1 MMVMIVFGFVL
12 LVLAVA
18 VIVLFAMVG
27 QLAGSAGVESR
38 EPDRTLRAVQTPRMG
53 QAPGTWPASL
63 AGLED
68 DCVLLVLSTVCT
80 SCAAVAAQLSDGRN
94 WADLGI
100 VISTGGTVR
109 GTDWVAEKGLGSFR
123 HYLDDG
129 GQWTGAEFGVR
140 TSPCA
145 LIIRDG
151 VLVAAYIFHNVE
163 ALRERISS
171 DHKLLQASARSTATS
186 KETV

>member
-1 MMVMIVFGFVL
+1 MVMIVFGFVL

-38 EPDRTLRAVQTPRMG
+38 GRTDPTGRADAADG
-53 QAPGTWPASL
+53 SGSGTWPASL

-80 SCAAVAAQLSDGRN
+80 SCTAVAAQLSDGRYRD
-94 WADLGI
+94 WADVGI

-129 GQWTGAEFGVR
+129 GQWTSAEFGVR

-163 ALRERISS
+163 ALRDRISS